1 MFRTGYLTVGRL
13 RGIPIRL
20 HWSIPVGAFVFGRF
34 AFVPGFWLGF
44 FLLVLLHE
52 LGHAVLVQRYRLHV
66 EAVEVHGLGGVC
78 RYSGYP
84 SPLERSVI
92 AWGGVLAQAL
102 LLFATLATVWLL
114 GAPASTFGRE
124 LVSAFTMTNLVLIG
138 LNLLPVPPL
147 DGAEAWKVFAH
158 WRVRR
163 KGAQRK
169 LRKRSAN
176 EGKVD
181 VEVDMDEVSESV
193 RDALRSAAKDA
204 ARRRKRQENRR

>member
-1 MFRTGYLTVGRL
+1 MFRTGYLTVARL
-13 RGIPIRL
+13 RGVPIRL

-102 LLFATLATVWLL
+102 LLGATLAIVWLL
-114 GAPASTFGRE
+114 GAPASSFGRE
-124 LVSAFTMTNLVLIG
+124 LVSAFTMTNLLLIG
-138 LNLLPVPPL
+138 INLIPVPPL
-147 DGAEAWKVFAH
+147 DGAEAWKVFSH
-158 WRVRR
+158 LRDRR
-163 KGAQRK
+163 QKR
-169 LRKRSAN
+169 LRKNRPKKTAP
-176 EGKVD
+176 
-181 VEVDMDEVSESV
+181 EVDASEVTESV
-193 RDALRSAAKDA
+193 REALQSAAKDA
-204 ARRRKRQENRR
+204 VRRRKRRENQR

>member
-1 MFRTGYLTVGRL
+1 MFRTGYLTVARV

-20 HWSIPVGAFVFGRF
+20 HWSIPIGAFVFGRF

-84 SPLERSVI
+84 SPIERSVI

-102 LLFATLATVWLL
+102 LFGATLATVWLL
-114 GAPASTFGRE
+114 GSPTSAFGHE

-138 LNLLPVPPL
+138 INLIPVPPL
-147 DGAEAWKVFAH
+147 DGAEAWRVFSYLRA
-158 WRVRR
+158 RR
-163 KGAQRK
+163 QKR
-169 LRKRSAN
+169 LRSERPKKAVP
-176 EGKVD
+176 EVD
-181 VEVDMDEVSESV
+181 VSEVSESV
-193 RDALRSAAKDA
+193 REALRSAAKDA
-204 ARRRKRQENRR
+204 ARRRKRRENQR